1 MELRSK
7 CPYHF
12 DSHFCFLNHSTL
24 PVAESEQVAVLCAA
38 RGLGVKRG
46 GVRNPGAG
54 WGRLCVTPTFPSR
67 TPLGTRAC
75 CRWTRGCAGFH
86 LPTLNGLEIPGIF
99 KLQRGEVW
107 GPPEGECCGNSL
119 SSWWAVPEGGLCPY
133 FVVFFFFYMQ
143 NRGSL
148 LGWARLPVLFFRKRK
163 KGTPSLPP
171 PPMQAAP
178 LGGVVRPRKNTLWLV
193 TPVQLPP

>member
-54 WGRLCVTPTFPSR
+54 WGRLCVTPIFPSR

-133 FVVFFFFYMQ
+133 FVVFFFFSTCRIEDLSWGGQ
-143 NRGSL
+143 GSL
-148 LGWARLPVLFFRKRK
+148 FYFLEKEKKELPAC
-163 KGTPSLPP
+163 PLPP
-171 PPMQAAP
+171 CK
-178 LGGVVRPRKNTLWLV
+178 PRLLEALSDLEKTHSGS
-193 TPVQLPP
+193 